1 MRGSTLIDITG
12 NTVGETEFQE
22 IHPGQVAEET
32 LVVGVPAY
40 TYRPQGSATE
50 LGVETVDV
58 GIVFSKR
65 TENVIFVIIGV
76 GCVEITRTIAMANFF
91 HDSHSVFKIG
101 CERELVARERRA
113 VHLKVRRIA
122 HLR

>member
-40 TYRPQGSATE
+40 TYRCLLYTSSEP
-50 LGVETVDV
+50 
-58 GIVFSKR
+58 I
-65 TENVIFVIIGV
+65 IFHFLLLKEHFEIIPALQL
-76 GCVEITRTIAMANFF
+76 T
-91 HDSHSVFKIG
+91 
-101 CERELVARERRA
+101 
-113 VHLKVRRIA
+113 
-122 HLR
+122 